1 MKLMSTIFIASLLFA
16 SAALAAESAVIEMKS
31 ITYSPKKIEITAGDS
46 VVWKNTSYTQHS
58 ATSNDDGKTFDTG
71 LISPGK
77 SSKAIS
83 FARPGDYLFNCSIH
97 GKTMSGE
104 IVVKAASK

>member
-1 MKLMSTIFIASLLFA
+1 MKLITLIASLFLVTT
-16 SAALAAESAVIEMKS
+16 ALAAGPTVIEMKS

-46 VVWKNTSYTQHS
+46 VVWKNTSYTKHS
-58 ATSNDDGKTFDTG
+58 ATSNDGGKTFDTG
-71 LISPGK
+71 MVSPGQ
-77 SSKAIS
+77 SSKAVL
-83 FARPGDYLFNCSIH
+83 FAQPGDFLFNCSVH